1 MSAIKILL
9 VEDEEKLSQ
18 FIKKGLLQEGYQVET
33 ATDGLEGKRLVAMHK
48 YDAIILDVNLPHING
63 FELCTLIRKKNPD
76 VPIMMLTALDSIE
89 DKEAG
94 FDSGA
99 DDYLPKPFEFREL
112 LMRIKSLTK
121 RIQHFQ
127 HAVKI
132 NVLQIADLLM
142 DRDAKTVTRAG
153 KKIDLTHREYTLLE
167 YLLLNKGK
175 VLSKMDISEK
185 VWDIDFD
192 TGTNVIEVYINYLR
206 KKIDKDFSQKLL
218 HTVVGMGY
226 VLKED

>member
-1 MSAIKILL
+1 MKVLL
-9 VEDEEKLSQ
+9 VEDEQKLAQ
-18 FIKKGLLQEGYQVET
+18 FIKKGFQQEGLEVEV
-33 ATDGLEGKRLVAMHK
+33 AVDGLEGKRLAYMHK
-48 YDAIILDVNLPHING
+48 YEVIILDVNLPHING
-63 FELCTLIRKKNPD
+63 FELCTLIRKKQPD
-76 VPIMMLTALDSIE
+76 VPILMLTALDSID
-89 DKEAG
+89 DKTTG

-99 DDYLPKPFEFREL
+99 DDYLVKPFEFREL
-112 LMRIKSLTK
+112 LMRVRSLTK

-127 HAVKI
+127 HAAKI
-132 NVLQIADLLM
+132 NVLNIADLEM
-142 DRDAKTVTRAG
+142 DRDAKTVVRGG

-175 VLSKMDISEK
+175 VLSKIDISEK

-192 TGTNVIEVYINYLR
+192 TGTNVIEVYVNYLR

>member
-1 MSAIKILL
+1 MKVLL
-9 VEDEEKLSQ
+9 VEDEQKLAQ
-18 FIKKGLLQEGYQVET
+18 FIKKGFQQENMDVEV
-33 ATDGLEGKRLVAMHK
+33 AADGLEGKRLAYMHK
-48 YDAIILDVNLPHING
+48 YEVIILDVNLPHING
-63 FELCTLIRKKNPD
+63 FELCTLIRKKQPD
-76 VPIMMLTALDSIE
+76 VPILMLTALDSID
-89 DKEAG
+89 DKAAG

-99 DDYLPKPFEFREL
+99 DDYLVKPFEFKEL
-112 LMRIKSLTK
+112 LMRVKSLTK
-121 RIQHFQ
+121 RIMHFQ

-132 NVLQIADLLM
+132 DILQIADLQM
-142 DRDAKTVTRAG
+142 DRDAKVVTRGG
-153 KKIDLTHREYTLLE
+153 KKIDLTHREYALLE

-175 VLSKMDISEK
+175 VLSKIDISEK

-206 KKIDKDFSQKLL
+206 KKIDKDFTPKLL

>member
-1 MSAIKILL
+1 MIKVLL
-9 VEDEEKLSQ
+9 VEDEPKLAQ
-18 FIKKGLLQEGYQVET
+18 FIKKGFQQEGMDVEV
-33 ATDGLEGKRLVAMHK
+33 AADGLEGKRLAYMHK
-48 YDAIILDVNLPHING
+48 YEVIILDVNLPHING
-63 FELCTLIRKKNPD
+63 FELCTLIRKKQPD
-76 VPIMMLTALDSIE
+76 VPIMMLTALDSID
-89 DKEAG
+89 DKTSG

-99 DDYLPKPFEFREL
+99 DDYLVKPFEFKEL
-112 LMRIKSLTK
+112 LMRVRSLTK

-127 HAVKI
+127 HVAKI
-132 NVLQIADLLM
+132 DILKIADLEM
-142 DRDAKTVTRAG
+142 DRDAKIVTRNG

-175 VLSKMDISEK
+175 VLSKIDISEK

-206 KKIDKDFSQKLL
+206 KKIDKDFTPKLL